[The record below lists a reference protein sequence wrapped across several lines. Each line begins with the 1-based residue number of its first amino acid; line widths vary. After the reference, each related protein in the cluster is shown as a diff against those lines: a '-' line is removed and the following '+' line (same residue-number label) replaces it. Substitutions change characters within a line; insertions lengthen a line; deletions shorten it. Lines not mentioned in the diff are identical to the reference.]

1 MDDQRNCQTSQKEK
15 HLYRNYRLT
24 RELQTYDR
32 YKEVDAHVKEFIR
45 DSVRRFEMKLGEN
58 TKQDSKSFYKYVK
71 SKQQVKD
78 SIGPLRWQTGDV
90 SSDSKFMAEEL
101 NNFFAQYKVSRKYSD
116 QKLTDINIT
125 LELVRKHLIKLKM
138 NKAPGPG
145 TLGSSFLVDI
155 CDQVAKPLSIIFN
168 LSLNVKQVPSDWK
181 HANVTPIFKKGDKF

>member
-32 YKEVDAHVKEFIR
+32 YKEVDAHVKELIR

-71 SKQQVKD
+71 RKQQVKG

-90 SSDSKFMAEEL
+90 SSDSSL
-101 NNFFAQYKVSRKYSD
+101 W
-116 QKLTDINIT
+116 
-125 LELVRKHLIKLKM
+125 LK
-138 NKAPGPG
+138 
-145 TLGSSFLVDI
+145 S
-155 CDQVAKPLSIIFN
+155 
-168 LSLNVKQVPSDWK
+168 
-181 HANVTPIFKKGDKF
+181 